1 MTHQAPDRLFLDFQ
15 SAVAGRYSLEREL
28 GRGGMGVVYLAREVR
43 LDRPVAIKLLPP
55 SKASDP
61 HLRERFQ
68 REARTAAKLSH
79 PNIIPIHAVEEIGE
93 FVFFAMAYVE
103 GETLTERV
111 RRRGPLAPSD
121 ASRVLRDVAWAL
133 AYAHGQGVIHRD
145 VKPDNI
151 LLESGG
157 RVLVADFGIAS
168 VVAGAGALATGEV
181 VGTPEF
187 MSPERAL
194 GEAVDAR
201 SDLYSL
207 GIVAYFA
214 CSGTLPFEGEKATD
228 VLAKQV
234 TQPAPALGTLA
245 PLVPRRLAQ
254 AIDRC
259 LAKDPAER
267 PAGPGALADQLS
279 HALEQRRDLP
289 VALRAFVKH
298 DARLDGGGVLLYP
311 FAMLFATPIAAYITG
326 SPAVRFFTLVSG
338 YTLVPLGVLV
348 NRARRLL
355 NAGFAHG
362 DIGVAFKAEIER
374 SREERAY
381 GLGHG
386 GGPSLFEKVLRWIS
400 ATGLGTAALALSG
413 LVLWAP
419 PWAQTDLL
427 ITFGWSLFGG
437 LSSGVGALIML
448 QRRRDVDAEFWGR
461 LWTGRLGRWMFSV
474 ARLFTGN
481 KKAPAS
487 LTHRPTELA
496 LGMAAEQLYDS
507 LPKVTRQDVRDL
519 PDVVHRLEQDAQK
532 MRGRLEELQE
542 ALADVLHTAVSLEPA
557 RATRHDLTVAD
568 LRAERDL
575 VQQRLKDAVAALE
588 TIRQNRQPREIGHDV
603 VRTLGWPALEPR
615 LHESGAENVAPPAV
629 IPREPFVV
637 IVAECF
643 HADRDG
649 FLQRSGGAHGEEVMH
664 LADRAGHV
672 G

>member
-1 MTHQAPDRLFLDFQ
+1 MTHPAPDRLFLDFQ

-61 HLRERFQ
+61 HLRERFL

-79 PNIIPIHAVEEIGE
+79 PNVIPIHAVEEIGG
-93 FVFFAMAYVE
+93 FVFFAMAYIE

-111 RRRGPLAPSD
+111 RRRGPLAPSE

-133 AYAHGQGVIHRD
+133 AYAHAQGVIHRD

-168 VVAGAGALATGEV
+168 VVAGAGALTTGEV

-187 MSPERAL
+187 MSPEQAL

-207 GIVAYFA
+207 GIVGYFA
-214 CSGTLPFEGEKATD
+214 FSGTLPFEAAKATE

-234 TQPAPALGTLA
+234 TEPAPPLGSVA

-259 LAKDPAER
+259 LAKDREER
-267 PAGPGALADQLS
+267 PDGPAALADQLG
-279 HALEQRRDLP
+279 HALEQRRELP

-298 DARLDGGGVLLYP
+298 DARLDGSGVLVWP
-311 FAMLFATPIAAYITG
+311 FVMLVATPIAGMLTQ
-326 SPAVRFFTLVSG
+326 SVAVGFVTLVSG
-338 YTLVPLGVLV
+338 YTLVPLGVLI
-348 NRARRLL
+348 NRARKLL
-355 NAGFAHG
+355 NAGFGHS
-362 DIGVAFKAEIER
+362 DIGVAFKAEIDR
-374 SREERAY
+374 TREERAY

-386 GGPSLFEKVLRWIS
+386 GGPSTLERILRWIGGIG
-400 ATGLGTAALALSG
+400 TGTAMITLAIINSIPFGDYALM
-413 LVLWAP
+413 
-419 PWAQTDLL
+419 T
-427 ITFGWSLFGG
+427 TFAWSLTIGVV
-437 LSSGVGALIML
+437 SGIGALIML

-461 LWTGRLGRWMFSV
+461 LWTGRFGRWLFGV
-474 ARLFTGN
+474 ARMFTGA
-481 KKAPAS
+481 KALPAS

-496 LGMAAEQLYDS
+496 LGMAAEQLYET
-507 LPKVTRQDVRDL
+507 LPKETRRQLRDL
-519 PDVVHRLEQDAQK
+519 PDVVHRLEQDAQR
-532 MRGRLEELQE
+532 MRARLEELQE
-542 ALADVLHTAVSLEPA
+542 ALADVGQRGAPDPA
-557 RATRHDLTVAD
+557 IGARHERIVAD
-568 LRAERDL
+568 LSAERDL

-588 TIRQNRQPREIGHDV
+588 TIRLN
-603 VRTLGWPALEPR
+603 LLR
-615 LHESGAENVAPPAV
+615 LHAGTGSVQRLTTDLGLAREVAQSISRQIEGFREAESA
-629 IPREPFVV
+629 
-637 IVAECF
+637 
-643 HADRDG
+643 
-649 FLQRSGGAHGEEVMH
+649 L
-664 LADRAGHV
+664 
-672 G
+672 

>member
-1 MTHQAPDRLFLDFQ
+1 MTHSAPDRLFLDFQ
-15 SAVAGRYSLEREL
+15 GAVAGRYSLEREL

-61 HLRERFQ
+61 KLRERFL

-93 FVFFAMAYVE
+93 FVFFAMSYIE

-111 RRRGPLAPSD
+111 RNRGPLAPSE

-168 VVAGAGALATGEV
+168 VVAGAGALSTGEV

-187 MSPERAL
+187 MSPEQAL

-207 GIVAYFA
+207 GIVGYFA
-214 CSGTLPFEGEKATD
+214 CSGTLPFEAEKATE

-234 TQPAPALGTLA
+234 TEPAPPLANVA

-259 LAKDPAER
+259 LAKEPADR
-267 PAGPGALADQLS
+267 PDGPAALAEQLS
-279 HALEQRRDLP
+279 NALEQRRELP

-298 DARLDGGGVLLYP
+298 DARLDGSGVLLWP
-311 FAMLFATPIAAYITG
+311 FVMLVATPIAGMLTQ
-326 SPAVRFFTLVSG
+326 SVAVGFMTLISG
-338 YTLVPLGVLV
+338 YTLVPLGVLI
-348 NRARRLL
+348 NRARKLL
-355 NAGFAHG
+355 NAGFGPG
-362 DIGVAFKAEIER
+362 DIGVAFKAELGR

-386 GGPSLFEKVLRWIS
+386 GGPSWFERLLRWIGGIGTGT
-400 ATGLGTAALALSG
+400 ATGTLAIMNSIPLGEYTLMTTFAWTLTIGVGSG
-413 LVLWAP
+413 M
-419 PWAQTDLL
+419 
-427 ITFGWSLFGG
+427 
-437 LSSGVGALIML
+437 GALIML

-461 LWTGRLGRWMFSV
+461 FWTGRFGRWLFGV
-474 ARLFTGN
+474 ARMFTSA
-481 KKAPAS
+481 KAVPAS

-496 LGMAAEQLYDS
+496 LGMAAEQLYDT
-507 LPKVTRQDVRDL
+507 LPKETRQQLREL
-519 PDVVHRLEQDAQK
+519 PDVVHRLEQDAQR
-532 MRGRLEELQE
+532 MRARLEELQE
-542 ALADVLHTAVSLEPA
+542 ALSDVGQRGTPGTPDPA
-557 RATRHDLTVAD
+557 IGARHDRIVAD
-568 LRAERDL
+568 LSAERDL

-588 TIRQNRQPREIGHDV
+588 TIRLN
-603 VRTLGWPALEPR
+603 LLR
-615 LHESGAENVAPPAV
+615 LHAGTGSVRSLTTDLGLAREVARSISAQVEGFREVESS
-629 IPREPFVV
+629 
-637 IVAECF
+637 
-643 HADRDG
+643 
-649 FLQRSGGAHGEEVMH
+649 L
-664 LADRAGHV
+664 
-672 G
+672 

>member
-1 MTHQAPDRLFLDFQ
+1 MTHPAADRLFLDFQ

-55 SKASDP
+55 SKATDP
-61 HLRERFQ
+61 KLRERFL

-79 PNIIPIHAVEEIGE
+79 PNVIPIHAVEEIGG
-93 FVFFAMAYVE
+93 FVFFAM
-103 GETLTERV
+103 
-111 RRRGPLAPSD
+111 
-121 ASRVLRDVAWAL
+121 
-133 AYAHGQGVIHRD
+133 
-145 VKPDNI
+145 
-151 LLESGG
+151 
-157 RVLVADFGIAS
+157 
-168 VVAGAGALATGEV
+168 ATGEV

-187 MSPERAL
+187 MSPEQAL

-279 HALEQRRDLP
+279 HALEQRRELP

-326 SPAVRFFTLVSG
+326 SPAFGFFTLVSG

-386 GGPSLFEKVLRWIS
+386 GGPSLFAKVLRWIS
-400 ATGLGTAALALSG
+400 ATGLGAAALALSG
-413 LVLWAP
+413 LVVWAP
-419 PWAQTDLL
+419 PWD
-427 ITFGWSLFGG
+427 
-437 LSSGVGALIML
+437 
-448 QRRRDVDAEFWGR
+448 
-461 LWTGRLGRWMFSV
+461 
-474 ARLFTGN
+474 
-481 KKAPAS
+481 
-487 LTHRPTELA
+487 
-496 LGMAAEQLYDS
+496 
-507 LPKVTRQDVRDL
+507 
-519 PDVVHRLEQDAQK
+519 
-532 MRGRLEELQE
+532 
-542 ALADVLHTAVSLEPA
+542 
-557 RATRHDLTVAD
+557 
-568 LRAERDL
+568 
-575 VQQRLKDAVAALE
+575 
-588 TIRQNRQPREIGHDV
+588 
-603 VRTLGWPALEPR
+603 
-615 LHESGAENVAPPAV
+615 
-629 IPREPFVV
+629 
-637 IVAECF
+637 
-643 HADRDG
+643 
-649 FLQRSGGAHGEEVMH
+649 
-664 LADRAGHV
+664 
-672 G
+672 